1 MLIHP
6 LVYKVYKVY
15 KVVRSGVMDF
25 MDLTAKLIYNEE
37 EGFYCSGVCDFVSAP
52 FFRVGNGLFLL
63 QDV

>member
-1 MLIHP
+1 
-6 LVYKVYKVY
+6 
-15 KVVRSGVMDF
+15 MDF